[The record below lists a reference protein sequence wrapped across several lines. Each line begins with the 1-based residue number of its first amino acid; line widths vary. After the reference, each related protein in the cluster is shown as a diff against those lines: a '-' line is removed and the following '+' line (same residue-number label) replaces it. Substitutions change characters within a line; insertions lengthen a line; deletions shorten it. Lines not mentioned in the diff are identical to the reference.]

1 MIFRTRIVRH
11 KTHDCTLAGLLV
23 LSLLSS
29 CRYPSALDDP
39 DLVSSLRFS
48 PSAFDSF
55 KSNTEIRY
63 TLKSPAPLNAFVI
76 KRDSTGKDYLVKT
89 LAINAAESKGSHAH
103 TWLGDTDD
111 GYFAPPGDYIGVIQ
125 IQNNRFEAT
134 VLVFHF

>member
-1 MIFRTRIVRH
+1 MRNHVLFCLI
-11 KTHDCTLAGLLV
+11 L

-29 CRYPSALDDP
+29 CNLPSALDDP
-39 DLVSSLRFS
+39 ELVSSLRFS

-63 TLKSPAPLNAFVI
+63 TLKSPAALNAFVI

-89 LAINAAESKGSHAH
+89 LAVNAAESKGSHAH

-111 GYFAPPGDYIGVIQ
+111 GYFAPPGLYIGMIQ
-125 IQNNRFEAT
+125 IQERRFEST
-134 VLVFHF
+134 VLVFHY